1 MKSKGPPLDERIDR
15 MENLGLID
23 PIDEKGLKKVPP
35 PIPVPDGIAQ
45 KLLGEDREINDESKN
60 H

>member
-1 MKSKGPPLDERIDR
+1 MKYKELPLDERIDR

-23 PIDEKGLKKVPP
+23 PIDENGIKKVPA

-45 KLLGEDREINDESKN
+45 KLLEEDR
-60 H
+60 

>member
-1 MKSKGPPLDERIDR
+1 MNSKELPLDERIKR

-23 PIDEKGLKKVPP
+23 PVDDKGLKKVPP

-45 KLLGEDREINDESKN
+45 KLLQEGR
-60 H
+60 